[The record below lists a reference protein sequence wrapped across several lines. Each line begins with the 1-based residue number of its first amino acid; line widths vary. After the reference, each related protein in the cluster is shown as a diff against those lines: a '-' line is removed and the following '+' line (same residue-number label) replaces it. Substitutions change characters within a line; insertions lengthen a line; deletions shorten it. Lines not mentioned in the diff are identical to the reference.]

1 MAETNADLLLDE
13 TYNNETVLNIN
24 VESRTIETNGD
35 ILLGVE
41 NDYKANKIFFLS
53 PKTVGNDIDLSLS
66 TVEIFVS
73 FKNASNELYISTCTK
88 ETYSDSNFVLFSWLL
103 TKEVTKT
110 NGKVN
115 FIVCAKNVVD
125 STLCNEWHT
134 SIATG
139 IVLKGITENDKSLII
154 DTDPASSVHQLKDL
168 VQNALD
174 HVGDVNGYSKTE
186 VDNKFSLFEN
196 SLETDMIKY
205 TNSPTQETEY
215 LTGALN
221 DIYSKVKLNSEG
233 LTTTNNTLKNLED
246 NLTAEITETN
256 TNLESKLDKPYD
268 NEGSSGKLLMS
279 LGPNIKP
286 MWQDQRWIQA
296 GSLKP
301 CYTEHYLTRGTDES
315 NPNYNIHFSRDL
327 LEFWIRDTLQD
338 TFSEINILIIGNNIH
353 DGNEQTSAAKVVF
366 FDGKES
372 VHIDGTDKYGN
383 ELKNLYIEI
392 RIRRCNIKDLII
404 SEGITDDGT
413 YDNIFT
419 YEIITNGN
427 VSSNSA
433 QSQNFG
439 IGQNLENVT
448 LYHWNFVRSND
459 SYFFNLI
466 KLYP

>member
-13 TYNNETVLNIN
+13 TNNNETVLTIN
-24 VESRTIETNGD
+24 EDERIIEINGD
-35 ILLGVE
+35 LLLGVE

-53 PKTVGNDIDLSLS
+53 PKIVGNDIDLSLL

-73 FKNASNELYISTCTK
+73 FKNANNELYISTCTK
-88 ETYSDSNFVLFSWLL
+88 ETYSDENFVLFSWLL

-125 STLCNEWHT
+125 STLRNEWHT

-186 VDNKFSLFEN
+186 VDNKFSLFQD

-221 DIYSKVKLNSEG
+221 DIYSKVNNNSER
-233 LTTTNNTLKNLED
+233 LNTTNT
-246 NLTAEITETN
+246 NLTAKIDETN
-256 TNLESKLDKPYD
+256 TNLESKLDKPNN

-279 LGPNIKP
+279 LGPNIEP

-315 NPNYNIHFSRDL
+315 NPDYDIHFSQNL
-327 LEFWIRDTLQD
+327 LQFWIRDTLQD

-353 DGNEQTSAAKVVF
+353 DGNEQTNAAKVVF

-372 VHIDGTDKYGN
+372 VSIDGTDKYGN
-383 ELKNLYIEI
+383 ELEKLYIEI
-392 RIRRCNIKDLII
+392 RIRRCDIKDLII

-433 QSQNFG
+433 IGQNFG

-448 LYHWNFVRSND
+448 LCHWNFVKSND

>member
-13 TYNNETVLNIN
+13 TYNNETILNIN

-53 PKTVGNDIDLSLS
+53 PKIVGNDIDLSLS

-73 FKNASNELYISTCTK
+73 FQNASNELYISTCTK

-110 NGKVN
+110 NGKVS

-125 STLCNEWHT
+125 SILTNEWHT
-134 SIATG
+134 SRAAG
-139 IVLKGITENDKSLII
+139 IILKGITENDKTLII

-186 VDNKFSLFEN
+186 VDNKFSLFED

-215 LTGALN
+215 LTAALN
-221 DIYSKVKLNSEG
+221 DIYSKVNNNSER
-233 LTTTNNTLKNLED
+233 LNTTNT
-246 NLTAEITETN
+246 NLTAKIDETN
-256 TNLESKLDKPYD
+256 TNLESKLDKPY
-268 NEGSSGKLLMS
+268 NSEGSSGKLLMS
-279 LGPNIKP
+279 LGRNVEP
-286 MWQDQRWIQA
+286 MWQDQHWIQA

-301 CYTEHYLTRGTDES
+301 CYTEHYLTRGTDEGD
-315 NPNYNIHFSRDL
+315 PDFNIHFSREL
-327 LEFWIRDTLQD
+327 LEFWIRDRMHD
-338 TFSEINILIIGNNIH
+338 TFSEINILIIGNNIY
-353 DGNEQTSAAKVVF
+353 DGHEQTTAAKVVF

-372 VHIDGTDKYGN
+372 VSIDGQDKYGN

-392 RIRRCNIKDLII
+392 RIRQCNVKDLII

-419 YEIITNGN
+419 YEIITNGT
-427 VSSNSA
+427 VSSGSA
-433 QSQNFG
+433 FGQNFG

-466 KLYP
+466 KLYA

>member
-13 TYNNETVLNIN
+13 TYNNETILNIN

-53 PKTVGNDIDLSLS
+53 PKIIGNDIDLSLS

-73 FKNASNELYISTCTK
+73 FQNASNELYISTCTK

-110 NGKVN
+110 NGKVS
-115 FIVCAKNVVD
+115 FIICAKNVVD
-125 STLCNEWHT
+125 SILTNEWHT
-134 SIATG
+134 SRAAG
-139 IVLKGITENDKSLII
+139 IILKGITENDKTLII
-154 DTDPASSVHQLKDL
+154 DTDPASSVHQLKEL

-186 VDNKFSLFEN
+186 VDNKFSLFED

-205 TNSPTQETEY
+205 TNSPTPETGY
-215 LTGALN
+215 LTAALN
-221 DIYSKVKLNSEG
+221 DIYSKVNNNSER
-233 LTTTNNTLKNLED
+233 LNTTNT
-246 NLTAEITETN
+246 NLTAKIDETN
-256 TNLESKLDKPYD
+256 TNLESKLDKPYA

-279 LGPNIKP
+279 LGQNAKP
-286 MWQDQRWIQA
+286 MWQDQHWIQA

-301 CYTEHYLTRGTDES
+301 CYTEHYLTRGTDEGDPDF
-315 NPNYNIHFSRDL
+315 NMHFSREL
-327 LEFWIRDTLQD
+327 LELWIRDTLQG
-338 TFSEINILIIGNNIH
+338 TFDEINILIIGNNIY
-353 DGNEQTSAAKVVF
+353 DGDEQTTAAKVVF

-372 VHIDGTDKYGN
+372 VSIGGQDKNGN
-383 ELKNLYIEI
+383 ELNNLYIEI
-392 RIRRCNIKDLII
+392 RIRRCDIKDLII

-419 YEIITNGN
+419 YEIITNGT
-427 VSSNSA
+427 VGSDSA
-433 QSQNFG
+433 IGQNFG

-466 KLYP
+466 KLYA